1 MTKRI
6 FRSVF
11 LASLVVFLA
20 GLALVVGALYN
31 YFTTH
36 QAEQL
41 RVEAQLAAHGVE
53 LSGLDYFDGLDDDDI
68 RLTWIAADGTVI
80 YDTDAEAG
88 DMENHAEREEFRE
101 ALQYGYGEGER
112 TSNTLSEK
120 TVYYAIRLTDGSVLR
135 TAESHYTV
143 PTLLLGIIQPLLLIL
158 LLALLLSA
166 WLASRL
172 SKRIV
177 GPLNAIDLDKP
188 LENEVYD
195 ELSPLLSRVEHQ
207 QRQITSQL
215 EELNRRKE
223 EFTAITDSMS
233 EGLILIDSTGVIM
246 SVNPSAREIF
256 GVDKTSEGRDVLTV
270 LFETPLEGEEKE
282 RCEQEL
288 AMIFKAK
295 IGCTPDAV
303 GVPMG
308 ELPRS
313 EKKTKRIFD
322 SRY

>member
-195 ELSPLLSRVEHQ
+195 ELSPPAEPRGASAEADNFAAGRAEPAQGGVHRYNRLHERGPDTYRQHGRGYEREPQRKGDIRSGHLERGPRRADDRPLS
-207 QRQITSQL
+207 
-215 EELNRRKE
+215 
-223 EFTAITDSMS
+223 
-233 EGLILIDSTGVIM
+233 GG
-246 SVNPSAREIF
+246 AR
-256 GVDKTSEGRDVLTV
+256 
-270 LFETPLEGEEKE
+270 
-282 RCEQEL
+282 
-288 AMIFKAK
+288 AA
-295 IGCTPDAV
+295 
-303 GVPMG
+303 
-308 ELPRS
+308 
-313 EKKTKRIFD
+313 
-322 SRY
+322 

>member
-11 LASLVVFLA
+11 LASLVVFVA

-120 TVYYAIRLTDGSVLR
+120 TVY
-135 TAESHYTV
+135 
-143 PTLLLGIIQPLLLIL
+143 
-158 LLALLLSA
+158 
-166 WLASRL
+166 
-172 SKRIV
+172 
-177 GPLNAIDLDKP
+177 
-188 LENEVYD
+188 
-195 ELSPLLSRVEHQ
+195 
-207 QRQITSQL
+207 
-215 EELNRRKE
+215 
-223 EFTAITDSMS
+223 
-233 EGLILIDSTGVIM
+233 
-246 SVNPSAREIF
+246 
-256 GVDKTSEGRDVLTV
+256 
-270 LFETPLEGEEKE
+270 
-282 RCEQEL
+282 
-288 AMIFKAK
+288 
-295 IGCTPDAV
+295 
-303 GVPMG
+303 
-308 ELPRS
+308 
-313 EKKTKRIFD
+313 
-322 SRY
+322 